1 MGLLISPSY
10 HHEGPSS
17 SLTPSPGASLGNN
30 FLNQLI
36 PDVDFDHEDCDGDAC
51 FQRNQVLSLDRAKRD
66 PATKLAYNERSLA
79 YASTQG
85 LIATCL
91 PNAKKEE
98 VAGSFKSCQGHVMEE
113 VCVFAKRG
121 WLVKD
126 VQEDTVA
133 NLDLLIKSFS
143 GLEGGDAAVKKCM
156 KIKEEAEVKDDEY
169 EYEYYDYA
177 DYYDE
182 YDYLE
187 EGEGR
192 RKREAGNGGKNGGKN
207 GDKKGNGQ
215 GNKSKGK
222 KPRNEKKN
230 KGNEG
235 KTSGNPKNSR
245 KSKGNKGKTSG
256 NPKNSRKSKGNKGKK
271 NEDKK
276 KGKKNKDKKKGK
288 KGNPIDGDRK
298 LVKKPDKKPSAEND
312 AKLIKRLN
320 KLGFTKMPTKSTKD
334 GLDCMWNKL
343 EDLLVKCG
351 EKILSNT
358 P

>member
-1 MGLLISPSY
+1 MRVLAVLSPLL
-10 HHEGPSS
+10 
-17 SLTPSPGASLGNN
+17 LGASLANN
-30 FLNQLI
+30 LNLNQLI

-51 FQRNQVLSLDRAKRD
+51 FQRNQVLSLDRAKTD
-66 PATKLAYNERSLA
+66 PVTELAYHERSLA

-85 LIATCL
+85 LISKCL

-98 VAGSFKSCQGHVMEE
+98 LADSFKSCQGKAMEE

-126 VQEDTVA
+126 AQEDTVA
-133 NLDLLIKSFS
+133 NLDLLTKSFS

-156 KIKEEAEVKDDEY
+156 KIKEEAAVLDDEY

-182 YDYLE
+182 WDYLE

-192 RKREAGNGGKNGGKN
+192 RKRESGNGGKNGGKN

-215 GNKSKGK
+215 VNKGKGK
-222 KPRNEKKN
+222 KQRNAKKSKNDEKKN
-230 KGNEG
+230 KGN
-235 KTSGNPKNSR
+235 
-245 KSKGNKGKTSG
+245 
-256 NPKNSRKSKGNKGKK
+256 KGKK
-271 NEDKK
+271 SDNRKNSQKDKKNK
-276 KGKKNKDKKKGK
+276 KGKKEK
-288 KGNPIDGDRK
+288 PSDGDRK
-298 LVKKPDKKPSAEND
+298 FVKKPNKKPSAEND

>member
-1 MGLLISPSY
+1 M
-10 HHEGPSS
+10 
-17 SLTPSPGASLGNN
+17 
-30 FLNQLI
+30 
-36 PDVDFDHEDCDGDAC
+36 
-51 FQRNQVLSLDRAKRD
+51 
-66 PATKLAYNERSLA
+66 
-79 YASTQG
+79 
-85 LIATCL
+85 CL

-98 VAGSFKSCQGHVMEE
+98 VADSFKSCQGHAMEE

-126 VQEDTVA
+126 GQEDTVA
-133 NLDLLIKSFS
+133 NLDLLTKSFS

-156 KIKEEAEVKDDEY
+156 KIKEEVEVLDD

-192 RKREAGNGGKNGGKN
+192 RKREAGNGGKNGEKN
-207 GDKKGNGQ
+207 GDKKGN
-215 GNKSKGK
+215 SKK
-222 KPRNEKKN
+222 NEKKN
-230 KGNEG
+230 
-235 KTSGNPKNSR
+235 
-245 KSKGNKGKTSG
+245 KGNKGKTSG
-256 NPKNSRKSKGNKGKK
+256 NPKNSRKSKGNKEKTSGNQKNSRKSKGNKGKTSGNGKNSKK
-271 NEDKK
+271 NE
-276 KGKKNKDKKKGK
+276 DKKKGK

-298 LVKKPDKKPSAEND
+298 FVKKPNKKPSAEND

>member
-10 HHEGPSS
+10 HHEGPIS

-51 FQRNQVLSLDRAKRD
+51 FQRNQGMSFDRAKRD
-66 PATKLAYNERSLA
+66 PATDLAYNERSLA

-85 LIATCL
+85 LIDKCL

-98 VAGSFKSCQGHVMEE
+98 VAGF
-113 VCVFAKRG
+113 
-121 WLVKD
+121 
-126 VQEDTVA
+126 
-133 NLDLLIKSFS
+133 IKSFS

-156 KIKEEAEVKDDEY
+156 KIKEEVEVKDDEY

-192 RKREAGNGGKNGGKN
+192 RKREAGNMGKNGGKN

-215 GNKSKGK
+215 GK
-222 KPRNEKKN
+222 
-230 KGNEG
+230 EG
-235 KTSGNPKNSR
+235 KTSGNQKNSR

-256 NPKNSRKSKGNKGKK
+256 NPKNSRKSKGNKGKTSGNPKNSKK
-271 NEDKK
+271 NE
-276 KGKKNKDKKKGK
+276 DKKKGK

-298 LVKKPDKKPSAEND
+298 FVKKPNKKPSAEND
-312 AKLIKRLN
+312 AKL
-320 KLGFTKMPTKSTKD
+320 
-334 GLDCMWNKL
+334 
-343 EDLLVKCG
+343 
-351 EKILSNT
+351 
-358 P
+358 

>member
-10 HHEGPSS
+10 HHEGPIS

-51 FQRNQVLSLDRAKRD
+51 FQRNQVLNLDRAKTE
-66 PATKLAYNERSLA
+66 PATGLAYNERSLA

-91 PNAKKEE
+91 PSAKKEE
-98 VAGSFKSCQGHVMEE
+98 VADSFKSCQGKAMEE

-126 VQEDTVA
+126 AQNDTVA
-133 NLDLLIKSFS
+133 NLDLLTKSFS
-143 GLEGGDAAVKKCM
+143 GLEGVDAAVKSCM
-156 KIKEEAEVKDDEY
+156 KIKEEDAVLDDEY

-182 YDYLE
+182 WDYLE

-207 GDKKGNGQ
+207 GDKK
-215 GNKSKGK
+215 KGS
-222 KPRNEKKN
+222 R
-230 KGNEG
+230 
-235 KTSGNPKNSR
+235 KNS
-245 KSKGNKGKTSG
+245 G
-256 NPKNSRKSKGNKGKK
+256 
-271 NEDKK
+271 
-276 KGKKNKDKKKGK
+276 KGK
-288 KGNPIDGDRK
+288 KGKNAKNSNKDGEKKKGSRK
-298 LVKKPDKKPSAEND
+298 NSKKEGKKGRTAKDSKKGGEKKNVNKGKNSDGNRKFVKKPNKEPSAENV
-312 AKLIKRLN
+312 ANPNKRLN
-320 KLGFTKMPTKSTKD
+320 KLGFTKMATKSTLD
-334 GLDCMWNKL
+334 GLNCMWNKL

-351 EKILSNT
+351 EKILSKT

>member
-10 HHEGPSS
+10 HHEGPIS

-51 FQRNQVLSLDRAKRD
+51 FQRNQVLSLDRAKTD
-66 PATKLAYNERSLA
+66 PATNLAYNERSLA

-85 LIATCL
+85 LITTCL
-91 PNAKKEE
+91 PKAKKEE
-98 VAGSFKSCQGHVMEE
+98 VAASFKSCQGHAMEE

-126 VQEDTVA
+126 AQEDTVA

-192 RKREAGNGGKNGGKN
+192 RKREAGNGSKNGGKN
-207 GDKKGNGQ
+207 GDKKGN
-215 GNKSKGK
+215 SKK
-222 KPRNEKKN
+222 NEKKN
-230 KGNEG
+230 KGNKE
-235 KTSGNPKNSR
+235 KTSGNQKNSR

-256 NPKNSRKSKGNKGKK
+256 NRKNSKK

-276 KGKKNKDKKKGK
+276 KGKK
-288 KGNPIDGDRK
+288 GNPIEGDRK
-298 LVKKPDKKPSAEND
+298 FVKKPNKKPSAEND

>member
-1 MGLLISPSY
+1 MG
-10 HHEGPSS
+10 
-17 SLTPSPGASLGNN
+17 
-30 FLNQLI
+30 
-36 PDVDFDHEDCDGDAC
+36 
-51 FQRNQVLSLDRAKRD
+51 
-66 PATKLAYNERSLA
+66 ATKLAYNERSLA

-98 VAGSFKSCQGHVMEE
+98 VAASFKSCQGHAMEE

-126 VQEDTVA
+126 AQEDTVA
-133 NLDLLIKSFS
+133 NVDLLIKSFS

-215 GNKSKGK
+215 G
-222 KPRNEKKN
+222 
-230 KGNEG
+230 
-235 KTSGNPKNSR
+235 KTSGNQKKSR
-245 KSKGNKGKTSG
+245 KSKGNKGNSSG
-256 NPKNSRKSKGNKGKK
+256 NKKNSKK

-276 KGKKNKDKKKGK
+276 KGKKE
-288 KGNPIDGDRK
+288 NPIDGDRK
-298 LVKKPDKKPSAEND
+298 FVKKPNKKPSAEND

-320 KLGFTKMPTKSTKD
+320 KLGLTKMPTKSTKD
-334 GLDCMWNKL
+334 GLDCLWNKL

>member
-1 MGLLISPSY
+1 MRVLVVLSPLL
-10 HHEGPSS
+10 
-17 SLTPSPGASLGNN
+17 LGASLGNN

-51 FQRNQVLSLDRAKRD
+51 FQRNQVLSLDRAKTD
-66 PATKLAYNERSLA
+66 PATDLAYNERSLA

-91 PNAKKEE
+91 PNAKKEV
-98 VAGSFKSCQGHVMEE
+98 VAGSFKSCQGHAMEE

-126 VQEDTVA
+126 AQEDTVA

-156 KIKEEAEVKDDEY
+156 KIKEEVEVKDDEY

-192 RKREAGNGGKNGGKN
+192 RKREAGNGGKNG
-207 GDKKGNGQ
+207 DKKGN
-215 GNKSKGK
+215 SKK
-222 KPRNEKKN
+222 NEKKN
-230 KGNEG
+230 KGNKG
-235 KTSGNPKNSR
+235 KTSGNRKNSRKSKGNKEKTSGNQKNSR

-256 NPKNSRKSKGNKGKK
+256 NP
-271 NEDKK
+271 
-276 KGKKNKDKKKGK
+276 
-288 KGNPIDGDRK
+288 IDGDRK
-298 LVKKPDKKPSAEND
+298 FVKKPNKK
-312 AKLIKRLN
+312 
-320 KLGFTKMPTKSTKD
+320 
-334 GLDCMWNKL
+334 
-343 EDLLVKCG
+343 
-351 EKILSNT
+351 
-358 P
+358 

>member
-1 MGLLISPSY
+1 MGTMRVLVVLSPLL
-10 HHEGPSS
+10 
-17 SLTPSPGASLGNN
+17 LGASLGNKFDST

-51 FQRNQVLSLDRAKRD
+51 FQRNQVLSLDRAKTD
-66 PATKLAYNERSLA
+66 PATNLAYNERSLA

-91 PNAKKEE
+91 PKAKKEE
-98 VAGSFKSCQGHVMEE
+98 VAASFKSCQGHAMEE

-126 VQEDTVA
+126 AQEDTVA

-143 GLEGGDAAVKKCM
+143 VLEGGDAAVKKCM

-169 EYEYYDYA
+169 EYEYYNYA

-207 GDKKGNGQ
+207 GDKKGSGQ
-215 GNKSKGK
+215 K
-222 KPRNEKKN
+222 NEKKN
-230 KGNEG
+230 KGNKG
-235 KTSGNPKNSR
+235 KTSGNRKNSR
-245 KSKGNKGKTSG
+245 KSKGNKEKISG
-256 NPKNSRKSKGNKGKK
+256 NRKNSKK
-271 NEDKK
+271 NE
-276 KGKKNKDKKKGK
+276 DKKKGK

-298 LVKKPDKKPSAEND
+298 FVKKKGKKGNPIDGDRKFVKKPNKKPSAEND

>member
-1 MGLLISPSY
+1 MGLPHITMRVLVVLSP
-10 HHEGPSS
+10 
-17 SLTPSPGASLGNN
+17 LLLGASLANN
-30 FLNQLI
+30 LNLNQLI

-51 FQRNQVLSLDRAKRD
+51 FLKNQVLSLDRAKTD
-66 PATKLAYNERSLA
+66 PATDLAYNERSLA

-98 VAGSFKSCQGHVMEE
+98 VAASFKSCQGKAMEE

-121 WLVKD
+121 WRVKD
-126 VQEDTVA
+126 AQDDTVA

-156 KIKEEAEVKDDEY
+156 KIKEEATVLDDEY

-182 YDYLE
+182 WDYLE

-192 RKREAGNGGKNGGKN
+192 RKREAGNGGKNG
-207 GDKKGNGQ
+207 DKKGNGQ
-215 GNKSKGK
+215 ENKGKGK
-222 KPRNEKKN
+222 KGKNAKN
-230 KGNEG
+230 KKKKGSRKNSKKEG
-235 KTSGNPKNSR
+235 KKGRNAK
-245 KSKGNKGKTSG
+245 KSKKGG
-256 NPKNSRKSKGNKGKK
+256 
-271 NEDKK
+271 DKK
-276 KGKKNKDKKKGK
+276 KGKKAKGSTKNDGENKNVNKGK
-288 KGNPIDGDRK
+288 NSDGNRK
-298 LVKKPDKKPSAEND
+298 FVKKPNKEPSSENAGKPN
-312 AKLIKRLN
+312 KRLN
-320 KLGFTKMPTKSTKD
+320 KLGFTKMATKSTLE
-334 GLDCMWNKL
+334 GLNCMWNKL

-351 EKILSNT
+351 EKILSKT

>member
-1 MGLLISPSY
+1 MGTYPHITMRVLVVLSPLL
-10 HHEGPSS
+10 
-17 SLTPSPGASLGNN
+17 LGASLANN
-30 FLNQLI
+30 LNLNQLI
-36 PDVDFDHEDCDGDAC
+36 PDADFDHEDCDGDAC
-51 FQRNQVLSLDRAKRD
+51 FLKNQVLRLDRAKTD
-66 PATKLAYNERSLA
+66 PATDLAYDEISLD
-79 YASTQG
+79 YSSTRG

-91 PNAKKEE
+91 PIAKKEE
-98 VAGSFKSCQGHVMEE
+98 VADSFKSCQGHAMEE

-126 VQEDTVA
+126 GQEDTVA

-192 RKREAGNGGKNGGKN
+192 RKREAGNGGKIGGKN
-207 GDKKGNGQ
+207 GDKKGN
-215 GNKSKGK
+215 S
-222 KPRNEKKN
+222 R
-230 KGNEG
+230 
-235 KTSGNPKNSR
+235 KNSR
-245 KSKGNKGKTSG
+245 KSKGNKEKTSG
-256 NPKNSRKSKGNKGKK
+256 NQKNSQKSKGNKGKTNGNRKNSKK
-271 NEDKK
+271 NE
-276 KGKKNKDKKKGK
+276 DKKKGK

-298 LVKKPDKKPSAEND
+298 FVKKPNKKPPAEND
-312 AKLIKRLN
+312 TKLIKRLN
-320 KLGFTKMPTKSTKD
+320 KLGFTKMPNKSTKD

>member
-1 MGLLISPSY
+1 MGHITMRVLVVLSPLL
-10 HHEGPSS
+10 
-17 SLTPSPGASLGNN
+17 LGASLGNN

-51 FQRNQVLSLDRAKRD
+51 FQKNQVLSLDRAKTD

-79 YASTQG
+79 YVSTQG
-85 LIATCL
+85 LIDTCL
-91 PNAKKEE
+91 PKAKKEE
-98 VAGSFKSCQGHVMEE
+98 VAASFKSCQGHAMEE

-156 KIKEEAEVKDDEY
+156 KIKEEVEVKDDEY

-207 GDKKGNGQ
+207 GDKKGN
-215 GNKSKGK
+215 SKK
-222 KPRNEKKN
+222 NEKKN
-230 KGNEG
+230 KGNKG
-235 KTSGNPKNSR
+235 KTSGNRKNSRKSKGNKEKTSGNQKNSR

-256 NPKNSRKSKGNKGKK
+256 NGKNSKK
-271 NEDKK
+271 NE
-276 KGKKNKDKKKGK
+276 DKKKGK

-298 LVKKPDKKPSAEND
+298 FVKKPNKKPSAEND

-320 KLGFTKMPTKSTKD
+320 KLGFSKMPTKSTKD

>member
-1 MGLLISPSY
+1 MGTMRVLVVLSPLL
-10 HHEGPSS
+10 
-17 SLTPSPGASLGNN
+17 LGASLGNKFDST

-51 FQRNQVLSLDRAKRD
+51 FQRNQVLSLDRAKID

-91 PNAKKEE
+91 PKAKKEE
-98 VAGSFKSCQGHVMEE
+98 VAASFKSCQGHAMEE

-126 VQEDTVA
+126 AQEDTVA

-156 KIKEEAEVKDDEY
+156 NIKEEAEVKDDEY

-192 RKREAGNGGKNGGKN
+192 RKREAGNGGKNGGRN

-215 GNKSKGK
+215 GNKGKGK
-222 KPRNEKKN
+222 GNANNSEKNEKKN
-230 KGNEG
+230 
-235 KTSGNPKNSR
+235 
-245 KSKGNKGKTSG
+245 KGNKGKTSG
-256 NPKNSRKSKGNKGKK
+256 NRKNSRKSKTNKKGNKGKTSSDRKNSKK
-271 NEDKK
+271 NE
-276 KGKKNKDKKKGK
+276 NKKKGK

-298 LVKKPDKKPSAEND
+298 FVKKPNKKPSAEND

-320 KLGFTKMPTKSTKD
+320 KLGF
-334 GLDCMWNKL
+334 
-343 EDLLVKCG
+343 
-351 EKILSNT
+351 I
-358 P
+358 

>member
-51 FQRNQVLSLDRAKRD
+51 FQRNQVLSLDRAKTD
-66 PATKLAYNERSLA
+66 PVTELAYHERSLA

-85 LIATCL
+85 LISKCL

-98 VAGSFKSCQGHVMEE
+98 VVDSFKSCQGKPMEE

-126 VQEDTVA
+126 AQNDTVA
-133 NLDLLIKSFS
+133 NLDLLTKSFS

-156 KIKEEAEVKDDEY
+156 KIKEEAAVLDDEY
-169 EYEYYDYA
+169 DYEYYDYA

-182 YDYLE
+182 WDYLE

-192 RKREAGNGGKNGGKN
+192 RKREAGNGGKNG
-207 GDKKGNGQ
+207 DKKGNGQ
-215 GNKSKGK
+215 ENNG
-222 KPRNEKKN
+222 
-230 KGNEG
+230 
-235 KTSGNPKNSR
+235 
-245 KSKGNKGKTSG
+245 
-256 NPKNSRKSKGNKGKK
+256 
-271 NEDKK
+271 
-276 KGKKNKDKKKGK
+276 KGK
-288 KGNPIDGDRK
+288 KGKNAK
-298 LVKKPDKKPSAEND
+298 NKKKK
-312 AKLIKRLN
+312 KK
-320 KLGFTKMPTKSTKD
+320 KK
-334 GLDCMWNKL
+334 
-343 EDLLVKCG
+343 
-351 EKILSNT
+351 EKKKKKKKKKKKEKK
-358 P
+358 

>member
-51 FQRNQVLSLDRAKRD
+51 FQRNQVLSLDKAKTD

-207 GDKKGNGQ
+207 GDKKGNSKKNEKKGK
-215 GNKSKGK
+215 NPRNAKKSKK
-222 KPRNEKKN
+222 NEKKN
-230 KGNEG
+230 
-235 KTSGNPKNSR
+235 
-245 KSKGNKGKTSG
+245 KGNKGKTSG
-256 NPKNSRKSKGNKGKK
+256 TRKNSRKSKTNKKGNKGKTSE
-271 NEDKK
+271 NQKK
-276 KGKKNKDKKKGK
+276 
-288 KGNPIDGDRK
+288 
-298 LVKKPDKKPSAEND
+298 
-312 AKLIKRLN
+312 IK
-320 KLGFTKMPTKSTKD
+320 
-334 GLDCMWNKL
+334 
-343 EDLLVKCG
+343 
-351 EKILSNT
+351 EK
-358 P
+358 

>member
-10 HHEGPSS
+10 HHEGPIS

-51 FQRNQVLSLDRAKRD
+51 FQRNQVMSFDRSKRD
-66 PATKLAYNERSLA
+66 PATGLAYNERSLA

-85 LIATCL
+85 LIDKCL

-98 VAGSFKSCQGHVMEE
+98 VAGSFKSCQGYAMEE

-126 VQEDTVA
+126 AQEDTVA
-133 NLDLLIKSFS
+133 NLDLLTKSFS

-156 KIKEEAEVKDDEY
+156 KIKEEAEVMDDEY

-187 EGEGR
+187 EGKGR
-192 RKREAGNGGKNGGKN
+192 RKREAGNGGKNGEKKGSGKVNNGRGKN
-207 GDKKGNGQ
+207 
-215 GNKSKGK
+215 
-222 KPRNEKKN
+222 PRNAKSSKKDGKN
-230 KGNEG
+230 K
-235 KTSGNPKNSR
+235 
-245 KSKGNKGKTSG
+245 KGNKGKNSG
-256 NPKNSRKSKGNKGKK
+256 IRENSKKDGKNNKGK
-271 NEDKK
+271 N
-276 KGKKNKDKKKGK
+276 N
-288 KGNPIDGDRK
+288 NSDRK
-298 LVKKPDKKPSAEND
+298 YVKKPS
-312 AKLIKRLN
+312 
-320 KLGFTKMPTKSTKD
+320 
-334 GLDCMWNKL
+334 
-343 EDLLVKCG
+343 
-351 EKILSNT
+351 
-358 P
+358 

>member
-1 MGLLISPSY
+1 MRVFAVLSPLL
-10 HHEGPSS
+10 
-17 SLTPSPGASLGNN
+17 LGASLANN
-30 FLNQLI
+30 LNLNQLI

-51 FQRNQVLSLDRAKRD
+51 FLKNQVLRLDRAKTD
-66 PATKLAYNERSLA
+66 PVTELAYNEISLA

-98 VAGSFKSCQGHVMEE
+98 VADSFKSCQGHAMEE

-126 VQEDTVA
+126 GQEDTVA
-133 NLDLLIKSFS
+133 NLDLLTKSFS

-156 KIKEEAEVKDDEY
+156 KIKEEAEVLDDEY

-182 YDYLE
+182 WDYLE

-215 GNKSKGK
+215 VNKGKGK
-222 KPRNEKKN
+222 KPRNAKKSKNDEKKN
-230 KGNEG
+230 KGN
-235 KTSGNPKNSR
+235 
-245 KSKGNKGKTSG
+245 
-256 NPKNSRKSKGNKGKK
+256 KGKK
-271 NEDKK
+271 SDNRKNSQKDKK
-276 KGKKNKDKKKGK
+276 KKKGK
-288 KGNPIDGDRK
+288 KGKTSINRKNSQKDEKEKKGKKGKTSDGERK
-298 LVKKPDKKPSAEND
+298 FVKKPNKKPSAEND

>member
-1 MGLLISPSY
+1 MRVLVVLSPLL
-10 HHEGPSS
+10 
-17 SLTPSPGASLGNN
+17 LGASLGNN
-30 FLNQLI
+30 LLKQLI

-51 FQRNQVLSLDRAKRD
+51 FLRNQVMSFDRSKTD
-66 PATKLAYNERSLA
+66 PATDLAYNERSLA
-79 YASTQG
+79 YASTQE
-85 LIATCL
+85 LIDKCL

-98 VAGSFKSCQGHVMEE
+98 VAGSFKSCQGHAMEE

-126 VQEDTVA
+126 AQEDTVA
-133 NLDLLIKSFS
+133 NLDLLTKSFG

-156 KIKEEAEVKDDEY
+156 KIKEEVEVLDDDY

-177 DYYDE
+177 YYYDE

-215 GNKSKGK
+215 GNKGKGK
-222 KPRNEKKN
+222 KPRNAKNSKKNEKKN
-230 KGNEG
+230 KG
-235 KTSGNPKNSR
+235 KTSSNRKNSQ
-245 KSKGNKGKTSG
+245 KDKKNKKGNKGKTSG
-256 NPKNSRKSKGNKGKK
+256 NRKNSQK
-271 NEDKK
+271 NE
-276 KGKKNKDKKKGK
+276 NKKKGK
-288 KGNPIDGDRK
+288 KGNPSDGDRK
-298 LVKKPDKKPSAEND
+298 FVKKPNKEPSAENV
-312 AKLIKRLN
+312 AKLNKRLN
-320 KLGFTKMPTKSTKD
+320 KLGFTKVPTKSTID

-351 EKILSNT
+351 EKILST
-358 P
+358 PYI